1 MSNFLALCQK
11 FRRQTGISGSGPTSV
26 TSQTG
31 MNEKIVEWIA
41 DADHWV
47 QEKWSDWSFLLVPQQ
62 VITVP
67 AATNT
72 RTLAQL
78 SITDLARWVKD
89 SFVANPGTD
98 SYDRL
103 SFMTY
108 DDYLASDKYLGE
120 EDSGDIDT
128 VIINPTDN
136 SLIFYPTP
144 TGETTVWAAYYK
156 VPTRMVAATDEPLF
170 PTRFEQITINRAKMY
185 YAEYIEDPSLFQAA
199 QIRVDELLPKL
210 ESVCLPER
218 EDFWLSTPDTFQDVA
233 VE

>member
-1 MSNFLALCQK
+1 MSTYLTLCQK
-11 FRRQTGISGSGPTSV
+11 FRRQVGISGSGPTSV

-47 QEKWSDWSFLLVPQQ
+47 QERWSDWSFLLVPKQI
-62 VITVP
+62 ITVP

-72 RTLAQL
+72 RTLSDL

-89 SFVANPGTD
+89 SFVSGPGAD
-98 SYDRL
+98 SYNKLSYQDYYEYLQSDR
-103 SFMTY
+103 
-108 DDYLASDKYLGE
+108 YLGA
-120 EDSGDIDT
+120 DDTGTIDV

-144 TGETTVWAAYYK
+144 TAETTVWASYYK
-156 VPTRMVAATDEPLF
+156 VPTRMSAGTDEPLF
-170 PTRFEQITINRAKMY
+170 PDRFEQIAINRAKMY
-185 YAEYIEDPSLFQAA
+185 YSEYIEDPALYQAA
-199 QIRVDELLPKL
+199 EIRVNELMTRL
-210 ESVCLPER
+210 ESVCLPGRDEA
-218 EDFWLSTPDTFQDVA
+218 WQSTPDVFEDVV